1 MPASKY
7 ELRNGTGTRFVFPEV
22 SVDDIRNNV
31 SGGGGGGGGSTT
43 TITNTLP
50 GSTGY
55 VRVPCAPCAPC
66 NPSDCASLLADCQ
79 AAGNELLGEYNEI
92 VEEYNGAVEENEALI
107 DEIAG
112 LENSLTASGGCTS
125 FSYGIFQYNM
135 INGNVCISI
144 YTNPLGQK
152 RLKMDSS
159 ARGNQVTISPGGG
172 ALGYLKLFCNVW
184 SDTAQV
190 GQVSWGNNDNILMP
204 YRYSTPFRVPINRSD
219 SYTSNNYPIGG
230 SATHIRLT
238 PQTDSTYI
246 AGIIRISD
254 IPEFFSLTYSAGTGG
269 SVEGEL
275 SQNVLKAEDGTA
287 VTATSDAGYTFTGWS
302 DGSTANPRTDTNVTS
317 YVNVTANFAPIEN

>member
-1 MPASKY
+1 MSIPQLKNPKKLSY
-7 ELRNGTGTRFVFPEV
+7 NELREQV
-22 SVDDIRNNV
+22 SELARRMNILTDMRAVPVDYTAAAKFTFSD
-31 SGGGGGGGGSTT
+31 SGA
-43 TITNTLP
+43 TLD
-50 GSTGY
+50 
-55 VRVPCAPCAPC
+55 VPRLDELIEQLEEAQTALEECETAREEC
-66 NPSDCASLLADCQ
+66 D
-79 AAGNELLGEYNEI
+79 AALVTCEEI
-92 VEEYNGAVEENEALI
+92 VTGLEEDIV
-107 DEIAG
+107 D

-125 FSYGIFQYNM
+125 FGYGIYQYNM
-135 INGNVCISI
+135 MNGNVCIST

-152 RLKMDSS
+152 RLKMDWVST
-159 ARGNQVTISPGGG
+159 GNQVIASPGGG
-172 ALGYLKLFCNVW
+172 GTGFVRLFCNVW
-184 SDTAQV
+184 SDTART

-204 YRYSTPFRVPINRSD
+204 YRYSTPIKGPVRLSESRN
-219 SYTSNNYPIGG
+219 SNNYPIGA
-230 SATHIRLT
+230 SSTHIRLT

>member
-31 SGGGGGGGGSTT
+31 SGGGGGGSTT
-43 TITNTLP
+43 TTTNTLP

-125 FSYGIFQYNM
+125 FGYGIYQYNM
-135 INGNVCISI
+135 INGNVCIST
-144 YTNPLGQK
+144 YTNSSGQK
-152 RLKMDSS
+152 RLKMDW
-159 ARGNQVTISPGGG
+159 AATGNQVIASPIGGG
-172 ALGYLKLFCNVW
+172 GSGYLELFCNVW
-184 SDTAQV
+184 SDTAYV
-190 GQVSWGNNDNILMP
+190 GQISWGNNDNILMP
-204 YRYSTPFRVPINRSD
+204 YRYSDPISAPTRLSESRN
-219 SYTSNNYPIGG
+219 SNNYPIPA

-246 AGIIRISD
+246 AGIIKISGM
-254 IPEFFSLTYSAGTGG
+254 PEFFSLTYSADTGG

-317 YVNVTANFAPIEN
+317 YVNVTANFAPINN